1 MQISHHRGGARLSA
15 CGRYRYSLWRSWDA
29 RLPSLVWCL
38 LNPSTADAEREDATT
53 RRLRAFSRAWGC
65 GGYVLVNLFAL
76 RATDPAELRKAADP
90 VGPENDAAIR
100 RATAGR
106 RGVVIGWGTHGG
118 CRGRDIAVLNLLAR
132 VGAMVE
138 CLGTTKDGCPRHPLR
153 LARATRLAPLCKAPS
168 PERVGGLM
176 ISGRTAT

>member
-53 RRLRAFSRAWGC
+53 RRLRAFSRAW
-65 GGYVLVNLFAL
+65 
-76 RATDPAELRKAADP
+76 DPAELRKAADP

-106 RGVVIGWGTHGG
+106 RGVVIGWRTHGG
-118 CRGRDIAVLNLLAR
+118 CRGRDIA
-132 VGAMVE
+132 
-138 CLGTTKDGCPRHPLR
+138 
-153 LARATRLAPLCKAPS
+153 
-168 PERVGGLM
+168 
-176 ISGRTAT
+176 